1 MIRQVSLT
9 LSLWFTPQTTQQYDT
24 SMQQLEGT
32 LTTRAAA
39 TGTLVQSFSGVT
51 RLIALIFDILYLV

>member
-9 LSLWFTPQTTQQYDT
+9 LSLWFTPQTTQQYKP
-24 SMQQLEGT
+24 SMQQLEAT